1 VGGTKKSAAALIIL
15 LRSGHWSGKSS
26 AAGGGQLQGPKKVT
40 TVTSLSSKITTAF
53 LREGFLVF
61 VEIGK
66 SGGAVQGANML
77 SYVRGFYIIS

>member
-1 VGGTKKSAAALIIL
+1 MKSPTNAVCC
-15 LRSGHWSGKSS
+15 SGSGSS

-61 VEIGK
+61 VEMGK

>member
-1 VGGTKKSAAALIIL
+1 MEKKLKINEITDNAAA
-15 LRSGHWSGKSS
+15 
-26 AAGGGQLQGPKKVT
+26 AAAQRGGGGQKKVT
-40 TVTSLSSKITTAF
+40 TVTIFSKITTAV

-66 SGGAVQGANML
+66 SGDAVQGANML